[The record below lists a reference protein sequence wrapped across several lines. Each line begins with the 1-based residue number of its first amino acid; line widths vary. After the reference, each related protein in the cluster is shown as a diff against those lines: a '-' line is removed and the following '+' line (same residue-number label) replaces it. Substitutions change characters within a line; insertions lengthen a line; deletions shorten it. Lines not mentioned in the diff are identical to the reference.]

1 MQVELGFGNSI
12 VNDIFYAPG
21 YDVRGFVV
29 AQVNSPLGNNTHSDS
44 SILFSEKFTLASMI
58 FFFLRSL

>member
-12 VNDIFYAPG
+12 VNDIFYVPG

-29 AQVNSPLGNNTHSDS
+29 AQVNSPLGNNVHSDS
-44 SILFSEKFTLASMI
+44 SIIFSENFTLNDFILFSF
-58 FFFLRSL
+58 R